1 MNIHICLLYIQI
13 HNSSYSV
20 NPSLRTNKSTR
31 RAINEVRLKINV
43 DGDQRKD
50 KKIWKEEKSR
60 TKTRLSE
67 MTEGDWRSQE
77 KKTKQS

>member
-1 MNIHICLLYIQI
+1 M
-13 HNSSYSV
+13 
-20 NPSLRTNKSTR
+20 
-31 RAINEVRLKINV
+31 RLKINV

-77 KKTKQS
+77 KKTKQAKK

>member
-20 NPSLRTNKSTR
+20 NPSLRTNKAQES
-31 RAINEVRLKINV
+31 INEVRLKINV
-43 DGDQRKD
+43 DGDQRID

-60 TKTRLSE
+60 AKTRPSE